1 MRYITLT
8 SVLTL
13 ITATAWFLT
22 GKAGAVTDPSYTL
35 IITGL
40 VGGIIIILGGCELFA
55 NGVECFGDRFDM
67 SHATVGSL
75 LAAVGTAL
83 PETIV
88 PVLALIFAKGGHGEG
103 IAVGAILGAPFM
115 LSTLAMFLLGVT
127 VIIHWI
133 SKRRPRPNMKV
144 NVKALKFE
152 LKYFISVMLI
162 VLLVSLIKNQT
173 LNHATAAV
181 LLLVYAVFFYY
192 SLKHEAGEGEK
203 YTDNFHLG
211 IFLGCPRTLRWILIQ
226 IAVGLFF
233 IIMGAYLFVDYLT
246 VASVKSGI
254 SPLVLSLLI
263 TPVATELPEKF
274 NSITWT
280 LKNKDTIGLA
290 NITGAMVFQ
299 STIPISIGLLFT
311 EWSLGSTE
319 LLNIIFAVIMAGI
332 ILGYVSIKKELPG
345 WLLLTGGLFY
355 LLYIARV
362 FLY

>member
-8 SVLTL
+8 SLLTL
-13 ITATAWFLT
+13 ITATAWFLSS
-22 GKAGAVTDPSYTL
+22 KAGAIADPSYTL

-133 SKRRPRPNMKV
+133 SKRRPRPSMKV

-152 LKYFISVMLI
+152 LKYFISVMFI
-162 VLLVSLIKNQT
+162 VLLVSLIKNET

-211 IFLGCPRTLRWILIQ
+211 IFLGCPRTLKWILIQ

-299 STIPISIGLLFT
+299 STIPVSIGLLFT
-311 EWSLGSTE
+311 DWSLGGTE
-319 LLNIIFAVIMAGI
+319 MLNIIFAITMAGI
-332 ILGYVSIKKELPG
+332 ILGYVSNKKELPG

-355 LLYIARV
+355 LLYIGKV
-362 FLY
+362 LL